1 MSKEIKDKAKE
12 YLKAQLSVIPTKESK
27 EPALLWK
34 PYQSQRIKEDE
45 VEALFNGSNVKGLGI
60 VCGAISGNLE
70 VIDVDTKHDTT
81 GSLWDNLRGLIE
93 DNLPELYKRLVIAQT
108 RSGGYH
114 IYYKCSSI
122 AGNNPKLARAVNRES
137 LIETRGEGGYVIAPP
152 TPKYNYIQGEPGIIP
167 TITPEE
173 RDILFNISKSFNEL
187 QEEERPKVNTTP
199 STTYNSTGLSP
210 FEDYNE
216 RGDLV
221 ALLESKGWRVVSQSG
236 QKVNL
241 LRPGSTDSKTSGN
254 YHTGLKVLRVF
265 SSSTEFN
272 PDKGYSP
279 AQVFSLLEC
288 NGDNKLTYRRLLELG
303 YGEPYKVEDIRPT
316 QIKTERIKVE
326 VVNSANRETSVIST
340 PGESLK
346 IENIQTAI
354 GEEVVI
360 NSPGLEA
367 QDEILKAINLILQ
380 TGKRIYIK
388 EGATEIREYRYQL
401 RAIFN
406 KYGTIQE
413 ESGGLTDRDKDRL
426 LDEVV
431 ILSTKLQPIDKD
443 VFLKEFIG
451 LEAIKELG
459 ISGESLSITVDRLT
473 STRDKEAQ
481 AKEFKKLLSEA
492 IELQD
497 KGETDKAL
505 ELLDSKV
512 KEVKLK
518 DKATEFSKLLI
529 PTSEA
534 QIKEEEANLPDSL
547 NTGYSISG
555 EELLLPGGALT
566 VYAAPTNHGKTIL
579 LINTVLNVADRYPD
593 KRFIL
598 FTYEE
603 RATAILQ
610 YFLNTYI
617 DKDLN
622 SSDKGNRRLLKDYF
636 KTGSTQYIA
645 KENIKLFEAKKDE
658 FFKTYI
664 ETGRILVKYV
674 DYNSQELTTAIEYVN
689 KEATNIGGVF
699 IDYFQLL
706 KLPKEKSSRQE
717 ELKQI
722 CMSLKDTAVKTGLPM
737 CLAAQFNR
745 EVTNLIRL
753 HPTNIGEAGD
763 IERIVNTLIGLWNMD
778 KKPVLKGTTDA
789 EIDEINDK
797 IRQRGLNSGG
807 KNMYLEILK
816 SRDLPTGSYEF
827 FDFNGNTGKVKNRVK
842 EEIKEEF
849 NMDYFSTPITSSR
862 IPKEQKK
869 KEEKVNIKA
878 LEREMLEKRA
888 KDMVINIRTEIA
900 GSLFTPLKDLTDK
913 TILDYLTLKNS
924 GDLIDIVLKMLKPDL
939 TRAQIERKDNAKR
952 SKEINK

>member
-12 YLKAQLSVIPTKESK
+12 YLKAQLSVIPTKEDK
-27 EPALLWK
+27 LPALPTWK

-45 VEALFNGSNVKGLGI
+45 VEALFSGANVKGLAI
-60 VCGAISGNLE
+60 ICGAISGGLE

-81 GSLWDNLRGLIE
+81 GSLWEELRALIE
-93 DNLPELYKRLVIAQT
+93 DNLPELYSRLVIAQT
-108 RSGGYH
+108 KSGGYH
-114 IYYKCSSI
+114 IYYRCSSI
-122 AGNNPKLARAVNRES
+122 AGNLKLSTKKNREV
-137 LIETRGEGGYVIAPP
+137 LVETRGEGGYVIAPP
-152 TPKYNYIQGEPGIIP
+152 TPKYTYIQGEPGNIP

-173 RDILFNISKSFNEL
+173 REIILSISKSFNEL
-187 QEEERPKVNTTP
+187 EEIKPKVNTTT

-210 FEDYNE
+210 FEDYNQ
-216 RGDLV
+216 RGDIV
-221 ALLESKGWRVVSQSG
+221 GLLESKGWRVVNQRG
-236 QKVNL
+236 ERINL

-279 AQVFSLLEC
+279 SQVFSLLEC

-303 YGEPYKVEDIRPT
+303 YGEPYKGEDIRPT
-316 QIKTERIKVE
+316 QVKTERIKVE
-326 VVNSANRETSVIST
+326 VVNPVNRESSVIST

-346 IENIQTAI
+346 IENIQTAT

-360 NSPGLEA
+360 TSPGSEA
-367 QDEILKAINLILQ
+367 QDEILKAIDLILQ

-388 EGATEIREYRYQL
+388 EGATEFREYRYQL

-413 ESGGLTDRDKDRL
+413 ESGGLTDREIDSL

-431 ILSTKLQPIDKD
+431 IVSTKLQPIDRD
-443 VFLKEFIG
+443 VFLKEFIE

-459 ISGESLSITVDRLT
+459 ISEESLSITVDRLT

-492 IELQD
+492 TQLQD

-518 DKATEFSKLLI
+518 DKATEFSRLLI

-534 QIKEEEANLPDSL
+534 KIKEEEANLPDSL
-547 NTGYSISG
+547 NSGFNING
-555 EELLLPGGALT
+555 EELLLPGGAIS
-566 VYAAPTNHGKTIL
+566 VYAAPTNHGKTVL
-579 LINTVLNVADRYPD
+579 LINTVLNVAERYPD
-593 KRFIL
+593 KKFIF

-603 RATAILQ
+603 RDTAILQ
-610 YFLNTYI
+610 YFLNIYI
-617 DKDLN
+617 DINLN
-622 SSDKGNRRLLKDYF
+622 NSDKTNRRTLRDYF
-636 KTGSTQYIA
+636 KTGST
-645 KENIKLFEAKKDE
+645 LFISSHNLEYFNAKKEE

-674 DYNSQELTTAIEYVN
+674 DYNSQELTTAIEYIN
-689 KEATNIGGVF
+689 KESKDIGGVF

-706 KLPKEKSSRQE
+706 KLPKEKNSRQE

-722 CMSLKDTAVKTGLPM
+722 CMSLKDTAVRTGLPLI
-737 CLAAQFNR
+737 LAAQFNR
-745 EVTNLIRL
+745 EVTNLMRL

-763 IERIVNTLIGLWNMD
+763 IERIVNTLVGLWNMD
-778 KKPVLKGTTDA
+778 KKPVLKGITDA
-789 EIDEINDK
+789 EADEIDMRISK
-797 IRQRGLNSGG
+797 RGLKGDEA
-807 KNMYLEILK
+807 KKMYLEILK
-816 SRDLPTGSYEF
+816 SRDLPTGSYDFLE
-827 FDFNGNTGKVKNRVK
+827 FNGNTGKVKNREV
-842 EEIKEEF
+842 
-849 NMDYFSTPITSSR
+849 DSSGSSYF
-862 IPKEQKK
+862 K
-869 KEEKVNIKA
+869 
-878 LEREMLEKRA
+878 
-888 KDMVINIRTEIA
+888 
-900 GSLFTPLKDLTDK
+900 
-913 TILDYLTLKNS
+913 
-924 GDLIDIVLKMLKPDL
+924 
-939 TRAQIERKDNAKR
+939 
-952 SKEINK
+952 